1 MNVMV
6 GDTSGTSPRKGSS
19 SLRVVQYVA
28 ILMLLVVLLV
38 WARLIVVAVLVGVGI
53 GAILAPLLRRMA
65 RDLHIP
71 KGIAAA
77 LMAVVGLGLLA
88 GIGWAFAGVIDSQ
101 AALLTE
107 RGPALMQRLQ
117 EIATGVLRR
126 FPWLQK
132 NVASANMGATAGSI
146 GGAVFKGAWSS
157 VGVLS
162 ALLFAAVIGLYVA
175 VDARTYREGLVR
187 AMPARHRERA
197 DRFVGQAAEVVR
209 SWFGAQLIDMMI
221 IGTLT
226 SVGLWVVGAEYW
238 LLLGVLTGLLGIIPY
253 VGILIVV
260 TLAVL
265 LTLASDFSRLPWVV
279 GVFLI
284 TQQLEGNVILPLVMR
299 GRVQLPAAP
308 LLVFMLL
315 MGSWA
320 GLLGVLIAPPLFA
333 VLRLAYL
340 EFYVPRMDAMGS
352 GGAVAALTVVPDAPT
367 PASSSKAE
375 PSPPSPSSGPAPVL
389 R

>member
-1 MNVMV
+1 MDVIV
-6 GDTSGTSPRKGSS
+6 GDATGTGPRRDKP
-19 SLRVVQYVA
+19 SLRVAHYVA
-28 ILMLLVVLLV
+28 ILVALAVLLV
-38 WARLIVVAVLVGVGI
+38 WARLIVVALLVGIGI
-53 GAILAPLLRRMA
+53 GAILAPLLRRMD
-65 RDLHIP
+65 RELHIP
-71 KGIAAA
+71 RGIAAA
-77 LMAVVGLGLLA
+77 LVAIIGLCLLG
-88 GIGWAFAGVIDSQ
+88 GIGWALAGVVDSQ

-117 EIATGVLRR
+117 EIATGVLQR

-132 NVASANMGATAGSI
+132 NVASADMGATAGAI

-157 VGVLS
+157 VGVLG
-162 ALLFAAVIGLYVA
+162 ALLFATVIGLYVA

-197 DRFVGQAAEVVR
+197 DRFVGQASDVVR
-209 SWFGAQLIDMMI
+209 NWFSAQLIDMMI

-226 SVGLWVVGAEYW
+226 SLGLWLVGAEYW
-238 LLLGVLTGLLGIIPY
+238 LLLGVLTGVLGIIPY
-253 VGILIVV
+253 VGIIIVV
-260 TLAVL
+260 TFAVL
-265 LTLASDFSRLPWVV
+265 LTLASDFSRLPWVL
-279 GVFLI
+279 GVFMI

-299 GRVQLPAAP
+299 GRVQLPAVP

-340 EFYVPRMDAMGS
+340 EFYVPRMDAMGT
-352 GGAVAALTVVPDAPT
+352 GGAVAALTVVPESPATAP
-367 PASSSKAE
+367 SE
-375 PSPPSPSSGPAPVL
+375 GQPSPPTPGNGPTPVL